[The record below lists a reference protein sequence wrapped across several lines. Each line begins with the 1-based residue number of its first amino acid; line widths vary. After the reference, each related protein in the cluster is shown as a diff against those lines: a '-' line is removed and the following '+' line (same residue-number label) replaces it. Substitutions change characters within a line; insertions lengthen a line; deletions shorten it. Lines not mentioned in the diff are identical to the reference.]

1 MLRLKGIMMI
11 VIGSIL
17 WGVTGVI
24 VEWLL
29 VNTHLSTS
37 FLLTIRLA
45 FAGIFLLVFLLISK
59 KDIMSVWKTPSWRYQ
74 LIIFSIVGMLGIQYT
89 FVAAIEES
97 NAVFATLLQFS
108 APIFV
113 TLYVSL
119 KNKKLPPRY
128 QMVGIAGTLV
138 GLYLLMTNGS
148 LGNLLVSPVAIF
160 WGVGLGLTY
169 AFYILYPARLMAEWS
184 ILMIVGWAMLIGGV
198 VLGVISGAWK
208 PDEWLLLTQ
217 DHAALMISVLITLGT
232 IAYVLFLTSMKYIS
246 AVEASILSSLEPL
259 SVMLISAIWLGTV
272 LQSFQLIGVL
282 LMILFVTWLSI
293 GGRKINLGRKN
304 QRA

>member
-1 MLRLKGIMMI
+1 MDIGKHQFVRLLFINNPAIDRRGFFT
-11 VIGSIL
+11 VIFIYWKKRYSIRMEN
-17 WGVTGVI
+17 T
-24 VEWLL
+24 LL
-29 VNTHLSTS
+29 AVP
-37 FLLTIRLA
+37 A
-45 FAGIFLLVFLLISK
+45 
-59 KDIMSVWKTPSWRYQ
+59 D
-74 LIIFSIVGMLGIQYT
+74 IFSVVGMLGIQYT

-119 KNKKLPPRY
+119 KNKKLPPQY
-128 QMVGIAGTLV
+128 QMVGITGTLI

-148 LGNLLVSPVAIF
+148 IGNLLVSVEAIL
-160 WGVGLGLTY
+160 WGIGLGLAY

-184 ILMIVGWAMLIGGV
+184 ILMIVGWAMLISGS

-208 PDEWLLLTQ
+208 SHEWLLLGQTK
-217 DHAALMISVLITLGT
+217 AALMISVLILLGT
-232 IAYVLFLTSMKYIS
+232 IAYVLFLTSMKYIN

-272 LQSFQLIGVL
+272 LQSFQLLGVL

-293 GGRKINLGRKN
+293 GGRKIILYKKTQGDLKTKVCKQDNN
-304 QRA
+304 S